1 MSELASSVARI
12 VLGTAKEGRAVISG
26 SADATRNGWQDTHAQ
41 ASQIAQLSA
50 KLANMSSSSAPFT
63 FIDLFAGVGG
73 FHAALSALG
82 GECVYAVEKDPAAAA
97 VYERNWRMPALGDIV
112 NDTETAMRVPAHDV
126 LVAGFPCQP
135 FSKSG
140 FQRGMDEARG
150 TLFWNILRILEV
162 RKPTVVLLENVRN
175 IYGPR
180 HRHEWAV
187 IVRSLRELGYQV
199 SSRPIVFSPHLLP
212 PERGGRP
219 QVRER
224 VFIMATYVGTRS
236 SHIEVDPSVPHE
248 PVDGWSPNDWRLH
261 DHLPV
266 QPVAELGNRLR
277 LNLSP
282 TERNWVEAWDDF
294 VRSLRAAGVTK
305 LPGFPVWVDAF
316 VHEDDLVVPD
326 DTAGWKEAF
335 LRKNAAFY
343 TQHEGLIEAWLQRW
357 DYLRDFPASR
367 RKFEWQA
374 QEAKSLRSTVMHL
387 RPSGLRVK
395 QATYV
400 PALVAITQTSI
411 IGDLQRRLSP
421 REVARLQG
429 LPEWFDF
436 GDQLDAATYKQ
447 MGNGVNVGAAYHVFR
462 EHAFNTIEQVR
473 ERAPGLAAAVE
484 ACAPSPDTAIERYW
498 DAGRPVLVRSRQ
510 MSPTTSVAAG

>member
-1 MSELASSVARI
+1 M
-12 VLGTAKEGRAVISG
+12 K
-26 SADATRNGWQDTHAQ
+26 
-41 ASQIAQLSA
+41 
-50 KLANMSSSSAPFT
+50 SAPFT
-63 FIDLFAGVGG
+63 FVDLFAGVGG
-73 FHAALSALG
+73 FHAALGALG
-82 GECVYAVEKDPAAAA
+82 GECVYAVEKDAEAAS
-97 VYERNWRMPALGDIV
+97 VYQRNWDIEAHGDIV
-112 NDTETAMRVPAHDV
+112 DDTETQMRVPRHDV
-126 LVAGFPCQP
+126 LAAGFPCQP

-150 TLFWNILRILEV
+150 TLFWNILRILEA
-162 RKPTVVLLENVRN
+162 RRPTVVLLENVRN

-180 HRHEWAV
+180 HKHEWEV

-224 VFIMATYVGTRS
+224 VFIMATYVGTRR
-236 SHIEVDPSVPHE
+236 SHIDVEPSVTHL
-248 PVDGWSPNDWRLH
+248 PVDGWSPSEWDLE

-266 QPVAELGNRLR
+266 QPDPELDNRLR
-277 LNLSP
+277 LNLGP
-282 TERNWVEAWDDF
+282 AETTWVEAWNDF
-294 VRSLRAAGVTK
+294 VITLRSAGVGK

-316 VHEDDLVVPD
+316 VHEGDLVVPPG
-326 DTAGWKEAF
+326 TAGWKAGF

-343 TQHEGLIEAWLQRW
+343 TEHQELLEAWLSRW

-374 QEAKSLRSTVMHL
+374 QDAESLYDTVMHL
-387 RPSGLRVK
+387 RPSGLRAK

-411 IGDLQRRLSP
+411 LGDRLRRISP
-421 REVARLQG
+421 REAARLQG

-436 GDQLDAATYKQ
+436 GDQPDAATYKQ

-462 EHAFNTIEQVR
+462 EHVIKTLDTVR
-473 ERAPGLAAAVE
+473 HRAPGLAAAVE
-484 ACAPSPDTAIERYW
+484 QSDISPDVAVERYW
-498 DAGRPVLVRSRQ
+498 DKRREVIVRRRRSKVTTGR
-510 MSPTTSVAAG
+510 AAG